1 MLLVIREIVI
11 RNILLK
17 CNFTK
22 SILQSA
28 EIKSNRAIV
37 NSSNN
42 PPFEFL

>member
-1 MLLVIREIVI
+1 MI

-17 CNFTK
+17 YNFTK

-42 PPFEFL
+42 DNPPLEFL